1 MVEHAVS
8 TERPSLSLAE
18 HFTSRLLPQAI
29 RRLAARRGLS
39 RTQQRDLLEDAAQE
53 IRLDALE
60 HAQEIC
66 ALPPTER
73 HQRWF
78 RATERF
84 VYRQRLCAPRLTEAE
99 GTEPPLSA
107 EGSAALDLAQEPWRS
122 LREHTQRHGNGRP
135 NLKATA
141 GRMRLPERQVRQLWE
156 RYTSQLGYD
165 DQFLA
170 FWARRLAE
178 ALTGLAADL
187 LRDSGVCHLLPQ
199 RREPPD
205 PQGRRRRI
213 RRIRRMLQL
222 RPLPHHV
229 RRALSLDM
237 HDRAHAAT
245 RPLQILVQ
253 ATTLA
258 PDFGAAW
265 LWRFEAA
272 LACDQLADATTSL
285 AHARRLRCELPALAL
300 ARARLLEAQ
309 DLLPRAC
316 RLLHKAARR
325 WPDARLR
332 AAVDSLLREHRS
344 SPLANN
350 SVAEHLEDG
359 AHSQRA
365 SGGEA
370 AEAP

>member
-1 MVEHAVS
+1 MALPGPNSELPA
-8 TERPSLSLAE
+8 LALAD

-29 RRLAARRGLS
+29 RRLSARRGLS

-66 ALPPTER
+66 ALSATAR

-84 VYRQRLCAPRLTEAE
+84 VYRQRLCAPRLTEATE
-99 GTEPPLSA
+99 GVEPPLPEDA
-107 EGSAALDLAQEPWRS
+107 CALVDLTQEPWRS

-156 RYTSQLGYD
+156 RCTSQLGYD

-170 FWARRLAE
+170 FWGRRLAE

-187 LRDSGVCHLLPQ
+187 LRDAGACHLLPQ

-205 PQGRRRRI
+205 PHGRRRRI

-222 RPLPHHV
+222 RPLPPPL
-229 RRALSLDM
+229 RRALALDV
-237 HDRAHAAT
+237 HERAQAAT
-245 RPLQILVQ
+245 QPLRMLVQ
-253 ATTLA
+253 ATALA
-258 PDFGAAW
+258 PDWSAGW

-272 LACDQLADATTSL
+272 LACGQIADAASSL
-285 AHARRLRCELPALAL
+285 AEARRLRGDRPALAL

-309 DLLPRAC
+309 GHLPRAG
-316 RLLHKAARR
+316 RLLQRAAQR
-325 WPDARLR
+325 WPDPRLR
-332 AAVDSLLREHRS
+332 TAVDSLLS
-344 SPLANN
+344 ASP
-350 SVAEHLEDG
+350 
-359 AHSQRA
+359 QT
-365 SGGEA
+365 A
-370 AEAP
+370 AQPT

>member
-1 MVEHAVS
+1 MAEHAFA
-8 TERPSLSLAE
+8 TERPSLTLAD
-18 HFTSRLLPQAI
+18 HFTNRLLPQAI

-60 HAQEIC
+60 HELEIC
-66 ALPPTER
+66 ALSATDR

-84 VYRQRLCAPRLTEAE
+84 VYRQRLCAPRLTEAAE
-99 GTEPPLSA
+99 GTEPPLPSEA
-107 EGSAALDLAQEPWRS
+107 SVPLDLAQEPWRS
-122 LREHTQRHGNGRP
+122 LRDHTQRHGNGRP

-141 GRMRLPERQVRQLWE
+141 GRMRLPERHVRQLWE

-187 LRDSGVCHLLPQ
+187 LRDAGACHLLPQ
-199 RREPPD
+199 RREAPD

-229 RRALSLDM
+229 RRALALDM
-237 HDRAHAAT
+237 HDRAHAAAK
-245 RPLQILVQ
+245 PLQILVQ

-258 PDFGAAW
+258 PDFAAGW

-272 LACDQLADATTSL
+272 LACDHLADAAASL
-285 AHARRLRCELPALAL
+285 TQARRLRGDLPALAL
-300 ARARLLEAQ
+300 ARARLFEAQ
-309 DLLPRAC
+309 GQLPRAS
-316 RLLHKAARR
+316 RLLQRAARR

-332 AAVDSLLREHRS
+332 AAVDSLLS
-344 SPLANN
+344 ASP
-350 SVAEHLEDG
+350 
-359 AHSQRA
+359 RT
-365 SGGEA
+365 A
-370 AEAP
+370 APPS